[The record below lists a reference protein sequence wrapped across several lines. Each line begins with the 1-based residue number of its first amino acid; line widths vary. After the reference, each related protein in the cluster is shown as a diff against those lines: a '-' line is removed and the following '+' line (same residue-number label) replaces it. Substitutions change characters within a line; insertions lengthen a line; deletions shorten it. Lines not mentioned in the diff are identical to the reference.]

1 MQIRLFRCSCQI
13 PPYYG
18 SCLWIGYSAS
28 SNCNPLLPQRT
39 LSSLELPRALS
50 HVPSPMC
57 ESPTTPDP
65 EKSEL
70 DKSSN
75 NFQQNGRRQ
84 KNHDPARDIS
94 IQVLEKFSL
103 VTRFARETTSQLFR
117 ESYQDSFSSKEGW
130 KDAPLSPAYNH
141 EAASNDSPKVPDE
154 VSVAADPV
162 EVINFHFPSHFCF

>member
-1 MQIRLFRCSCQI
+1 
-13 PPYYG
+13 
-18 SCLWIGYSAS
+18 
-28 SNCNPLLPQRT
+28 
-39 LSSLELPRALS
+39 
-50 HVPSPMC
+50 MC
-57 ESPTTPDP
+57 ESPNTPDP

-162 EVINFHFPSHFCF
+162 EVINFFTFHLISVFKNVSLVASLLFAYYLLTNRCVVTGNFNFSFYWFSWL